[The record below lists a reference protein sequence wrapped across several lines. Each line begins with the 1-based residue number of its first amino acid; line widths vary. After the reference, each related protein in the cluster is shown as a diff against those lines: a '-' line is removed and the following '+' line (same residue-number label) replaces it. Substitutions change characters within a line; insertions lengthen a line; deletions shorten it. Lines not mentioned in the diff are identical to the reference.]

1 MVAAFNQSTP
11 TTRQSDTPNPNP
23 KQSKLRAAPRH
34 DTKNN
39 TPETC
44 PTFAALNPANFSK
57 RKKRW
62 LWASALI
69 GWIF

>member
-23 KQSKLRAAPRH
+23 QSIQAAQLYIH

-39 TPETC
+39 TPKLC
-44 PTFAALNPANFSK
+44 PTFAALNPANFDK